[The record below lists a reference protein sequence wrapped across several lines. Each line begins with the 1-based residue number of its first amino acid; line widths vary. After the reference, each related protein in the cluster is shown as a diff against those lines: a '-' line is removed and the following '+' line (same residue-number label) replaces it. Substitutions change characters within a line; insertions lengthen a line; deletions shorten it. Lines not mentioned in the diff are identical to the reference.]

1 MKEDNNELR
10 EQAALESLLGD
21 LKFSRTESFSP
32 GFATRVASA
41 AADHRMNK
49 SSIQYEAFK
58 NLKSAFF
65 GTTVAWAAACLVLFL
80 WIHFHSD
87 STTTNQPTAKTQS
100 VEDALQNVTYTA
112 VEEML

>member
-1 MKEDNNELR
+1 MKEDNNELW

-21 LKFSRTESFSP
+21 LKTSRAESFSP
-32 GFATRVASA
+32 GFAARTASA
-41 AADHRMNK
+41 AADRMNK
-49 SSIQYEAFK
+49 SSSQYEAFE

-80 WIHFHSD
+80 WIHFHPD
-87 STTTNQPTAKTQS
+87 SNAANQTPVKTQS

>member
-10 EQAALESLLGD
+10 EQTALESLLGD
-21 LKFSRTESFSP
+21 LKISRTESFSP
-32 GFATRVASA
+32 GFAARVASA
-41 AADHRMNK
+41 AADRMNK
-49 SSIQYEAFK
+49 SSSQYEAFE

-65 GTTVAWAAACLVLFL
+65 GTAVAWAAACLVLFL
-80 WIHFHSD
+80 WIHFHPG